1 MKKRIPYLQKKRLL
15 LVRSRV
21 GLLLF
26 LFLWVT
32 ASAPYVLN
40 SNDQMIQWL
49 INGNL
54 EEEADHQETKTN
66 SIDKEKF
73 KKLFDLNL
81 KRSMAMQCRPST
93 LIRTG
98 LNGYKAPIV
107 DILTPPPESFV

>member
-1 MKKRIPYLQKKRLL
+1 MKKRTPYLQKNKLFQL
-15 LVRSRV
+15 HAWV

-32 ASAPYVLN
+32 FSAPYVLN
-40 SNDQMIQWL
+40 SDDKMIQWL

-66 SIDKEKF
+66 NLDKEKF
-73 KKLFDLNL
+73 KKIFDLNL

-107 DILTPPPESFV
+107 DILTPPPESIV